1 MQTTGINLNEFKIHT
16 RNYDCELWNLEIE
29 HLMRV
34 NLRPSQRTQ
43 LFAMSSISGNSGAVN
58 EISLIYDAAAE
69 LSKLKS
75 WIDIESN
82 DSRTAG
88 KRNYDLLSGWKFNTK

>member
-1 MQTTGINLNEFKIHT
+1 MQKGINLYEFKIHK
-16 RNYDCELWNLEIE
+16 RNYDCEHCGIMIFEL
-29 HLMRV
+29 LMRV
-34 NLRPSQRTQ
+34 NLCPSQRTQ
-43 LFAMSSISGNSGAVN
+43 LSAMSTSGNPGAVN

>member
-1 MQTTGINLNEFKIHT
+1 MQCQKGINPYEFKIHK
-16 RNYDCELWNLEIE
+16 RNYDCEQL
-29 HLMRV
+29 LMRV
-34 NLRPSQRTQ
+34 NLCPSQRTQ
-43 LFAMSSISGNSGAVN
+43 LFAMSTSGNPGAVN

-82 DSRTAG
+82 DSRAAG
-88 KRNYDLLSGWKFNTK
+88 KRNYDLLSG